1 MIIYIVNISY
11 CRYIFNASCCQIKE
25 NAYFCSFV
33 LAPLTDSSNVYQDF
47 PLSLSLLILHVM
59 LMCQPLKR
67 TAFSIWRGMKY
78 KNFTL
83 QITNEMFNNI
93 FRWCDFNLGFIILIL
108 LFSISSVYIMW
119 QPRLTLICTY
129 ANRHS

>member
-11 CRYIFNASCCQIKE
+11 CKYIFNSSCCQTKE
-25 NAYFCSFV
+25 NAYFCCF
-33 LAPLTDSSNVYQDF
+33 LLGPLTGSSNVYQDF

-67 TAFSIWRGMKY
+67 TTFSIWRGIKY
-78 KNFTL
+78 KNFTS